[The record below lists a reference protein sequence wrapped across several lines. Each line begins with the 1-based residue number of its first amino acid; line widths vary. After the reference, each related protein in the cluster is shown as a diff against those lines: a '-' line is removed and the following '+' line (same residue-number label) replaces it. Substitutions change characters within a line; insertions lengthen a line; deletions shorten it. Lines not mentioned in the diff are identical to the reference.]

1 MNSPSLRKLDLPSI
15 DPNDPW
21 KDDVLGR
28 QHFGQTLS
36 DMIEGISQPYV
47 ISLKGEWGS
56 GKSVFLRRLEAE
68 LQGRAPRVPVILV
81 DAWKYDYYED
91 PLYALISA
99 VEQRLL
105 ADKSTDEAEFSAAK
119 QAGEWMYEYAGKII
133 APLAKI
139 AGATADVFTAGTA
152 SKFADG
158 AGELGQALFNAN
170 REKRNAHQS
179 LCKALE
185 DARDRL
191 LRLDRDGVSRSTH
204 GQKVVVIIDELDRCR
219 PDYAIRL
226 LERVKHFFD
235 LRGYLFVIA
244 IDGDNLQE
252 AVRSLYGPT
261 VDGERYLRKFFDLE
275 MYLPAPDNMSF
286 NRMLRQSFGMLDS
299 ADLPDA
305 EWPSVLSNITQA
317 PLLDGDD
324 RRAQA
329 QLEASAYFEHIANAF
344 NLKLRDQAQAFS
356 RMHAAVAALGKRPS
370 FMPIAAAFI
379 VCLRYID
386 YPSYEAWRTTGKV
399 PGIEGMK
406 ADCAWAAVL
415 SSYNP
420 VVSHALR
427 TYLALASQGS
437 KQMIDQSM
445 RIAFKENAAAQEVVR
460 RLPKDTDIWPLLL
473 KESHRE
479 IFSLTQTFFNEHLLH
494 KAVPAIES
502 PKSIDQ

>member
-1 MNSPSLRKLDLPSI
+1 MSSPSLKKLDLPSI
-15 DPNDPW
+15 DPKDPW

-68 LQGRAPRVPVILV
+68 LQGRAPRVPVIFV

-105 ADKSTDEAEFSAAK
+105 SDRNLDDADISAAK
-119 QAGEWMYEYAGKII
+119 DAGKWMFGYAGKVI

-139 AGATADVFTAGTA
+139 VGATADAFTAGAA
-152 SKFADG
+152 SNFAEG
-158 AGELGQALFNAN
+158 IGELGQALFDAN
-170 REKRNAHQS
+170 QEKRDAHQR
-179 LCKALE
+179 LCKELE

-191 LRLDRDGVSRSTH
+191 LRLNGDGVARSTH

-244 IDGDNLQE
+244 IDGENLQE
-252 AVRSLYGPT
+252 AVRSLYGST

-286 NRMLRQSFGMLDS
+286 NRLLRQSFGTLESSAILD
-299 ADLPDA
+299 AQ
-305 EWPSVLSNITQA
+305 WPSVLAQIPGM
-317 PLLDGDD
+317 PLLAGHEL
-324 RRAQA
+324 RSQS
-329 QLEASAYFEHIANAF
+329 QMEASAYFEHIANAF

-356 RMHAAVAALGKRPS
+356 RMHAAVAALGLRNS

-386 YPSYEAWRTTGKV
+386 HPSYERWRTTGTV
-399 PGIEGMK
+399 PGIEGIM
-406 ADCAWAAVL
+406 ATCAWAGVVQK
-415 SSYNP
+415 YNP
-420 VVSHALR
+420 TVAHVLR
-427 TYLALASQGS
+427 SYLALAHQGS
-437 KQMIDQSM
+437 KEKIDQS
-445 RIAFKENAAAQEVVR
+445 INVAFKDDRLAEDVLR
-460 RLPKDTDIWPLLL
+460 RLPSSMFHWPRVL
-473 KESHRE
+473 KQSHRE
-479 IFSLTQTFFNEHLLH
+479 IFSLTQSLE
-494 KAVPAIES
+494 P
-502 PKSIDQ
+502 

>member
-1 MNSPSLRKLDLPSI
+1 MSSPSLKKLDLPSI
-15 DPNDPW
+15 DPKDPW

-68 LQGRAPRVPVILV
+68 LQGRAPRVPVIFV

-105 ADKSTDEAEFSAAK
+105 SDKSLDDSEFSAAK
-119 QAGEWMYEYAGKII
+119 EAGKRMYGYAGKVI

-139 AGATADVFTAGTA
+139 AGATADAFTAGAA
-152 SKFADG
+152 SKFAEG
-158 AGELGQALFNAN
+158 VGELGQALFNAN
-170 REKRNAHQS
+170 QEKRDAHQS

-185 DARDRL
+185 ETRDQL
-191 LRLDRDGVSRSTH
+191 LRLDGDGVARSTH

-244 IDGDNLQE
+244 IDGENLQE

-286 NRMLRQSFGMLDS
+286 NRLLRQSFGTLES

-305 EWPSVLSNITQA
+305 EWPNLLSNIYRT
-317 PLLDGDD
+317 PLLVGNE

-344 NLKLRDQAQAFS
+344 SLKLRDQAQAFS
-356 RMHAAVAALGKRPS
+356 RLHAAVAALGARSTFIPV
-370 FMPIAAAFI
+370 AAAFI
-379 VCLRYID
+379 ACLRYID
-386 YPSYEAWRTTGKV
+386 YPSYEGWRTTGFV
-399 PGIEGMK
+399 PGIEGIQ
-406 ADCAWAAVL
+406 ATCAWANVISTHNHDVA
-415 SSYNP
+415 
-420 VVSHALR
+420 HALR
-427 TYLALASQGS
+427 SYLALASQGS
-437 KQMIDQSM
+437 TDMIHQSM
-445 RIAFKENAAAQEVVR
+445 RIAFKDVAISQHIVR
-460 RLPKDTDIWPLLL
+460 RLPQNMAEWPKALE
-473 KESHRE
+473 ESYQE
-479 IFSLTQTFFNEHLLH
+479 MFSLTQTFGTRDLPPETTRKVELSAL
-494 KAVPAIES
+494 S
-502 PKSIDQ
+502 D